1 MNYLLLFLSVAVGYI
16 IALFLRKK
24 ELRNMEVFL
33 AFSGG
38 FLLSITVFELLPRVF
53 EQLPTAFEND
63 SKTIGVY
70 IMLGILLQLFLE
82 FFSKGAEH
90 GHVHLHSESKHFP
103 WMLFV
108 SLCIHAFMEGFPISE
123 ENNLLV
129 AIIIHKIPVAIIL
142 SFFFI
147 SSGYKQSTTILFIF
161 FFALMTPIGNYI
173 SHNFSSVQHYEPQI
187 SAIVIGIFLHV
198 STTILFE
205 SSKDHKFNPKKMAA
219 VLLAVIMA
227 YLL

>member
-1 MNYLLLFLSVAVGYI
+1 MNYLLLFLAVAIGYVL
-16 IALFLRKK
+16 ALFLQKK
-24 ELRNMEVFL
+24 EMRNMEVFL

-38 FLLSITVFELLPRVF
+38 FLLSITIFELLPHVF
-53 EQLPTAFEND
+53 ETP
-63 SKTIGVY
+63 SKSIGVY
-70 IMLGILLQLFLE
+70 IMLGILLQIFLE

-123 ENNLLV
+123 DNNLLI

-147 SSGYKQSTTILFIF
+147 SAGYKRRNTVLFIL
-161 FFALMTPIGNYI
+161 FFALMTPLGNYI
-173 SHNFSSVQHYEPQI
+173 SHNFQIVERYEPQLT
-187 SAIVIGIFLHV
+187 AVVIGIFLHV

-205 SSKDHKFNPKKMAA
+205 SSKNHKFNPKKMGAVVLA
-219 VLLAVIMA
+219 VLLA
-227 YLL
+227 YFL